1 MNKEK
6 CFKVNA
12 WTAYIGKFNIIVPTH
27 SQTGNR
33 CISVS
38 WLTVCSCIH
47 CTSKPRTQQLRL
59 PTQILAPG
67 GRNHPALPEGSI
79 TGRQLA
85 WRVRLVYTSWLAW
98 TAVIATTSRTPQS
111 SSLRQNHTQESLADS
126 CYNSYDC
133 DYVWQYSDRWFWL
146 FVIAAANGMYEWV
159 SEFKRNRS

>member
-12 WTAYIGKFNIIVPTH
+12 WTAYIGKFNIIVLTH
-27 SQTGNR
+27 SQAGNR

-85 WRVRLVYTSWLAW
+85 WRVRLVYTLHQL
-98 TAVIATTSRTPQS
+98 TR
-111 SSLRQNHTQESLADS
+111 LNS
-126 CYNSYDC
+126 CDC
-133 DYVWQYSDRWFWL
+133 DYVTNTTVYFLATKPHSR
-146 FVIAAANGMYEWV
+146 V
-159 SEFKRNRS
+159 

>member
-12 WTAYIGKFNIIVPTH
+12 WTAYIGKLNIIVPTH
-27 SQTGNR
+27 SQAGNR

-38 WLTVCSCIH
+38 WLAVCSCIH

-85 WRVRLVYTSWLAW
+85 WRVRLVYTLHQL
-98 TAVIATTSRTPQS
+98 TR
-111 SSLRQNHTQESLADS
+111 LNS
-126 CYNSYDC
+126 CDC
-133 DYVWQYSDRWFWL
+133 DYVTDTTVYFLATEPHSR
-146 FVIAAANGMYEWV
+146 V
-159 SEFKRNRS
+159 